1 MIKELEIHLNT
12 YDTITVDWKNVICL
26 KMTDVNKSYQ
36 FAGDFILEQIVA
48 NNVVLDILKR
58 GNLPHKDFE
67 TGKETTVF
75 KRLIDCRDI
84 VSLTIV
90 YDDGKEEKFSVL
102 YNQDEHNGFCNLLQS
117 TEIDSYGSLVI
128 KIGKDVCSW

>member
-84 VSLTIV
+84 VSFTIV

>member
-36 FAGDFILEQIVA
+36 FAGDFILEQAVA

-58 GNLPHKDFE
+58 GNLSHKDFD

-117 TEIDSYGSLVI
+117 TEINSYGSLVI
-128 KIGKDVCSW
+128 KIGKDVCL

>member
-36 FAGDFILEQIVA
+36 FAGDFVLEQTVA
-48 NNVVLDILKR
+48 NNVVLNILKR
-58 GNLPHKDFE
+58 GNLPHKDFD

-90 YDDGKEEKFSVL
+90 YNDGKEEEFSVL
-102 YNQDEHNGFCNLLQS
+102 YNQDEHNGFCNSLQS
-117 TEIDSYGSLVI
+117 TKIDSYGSLII
-128 KIGKDVCSW
+128 KIGKNSC

>member
-58 GNLPHKDFE
+58 GNLPHKDFD

-75 KRLIDCRDI
+75 KRLIDCGDI

-102 YNQDEHNGFCNLLQS
+102 YNQDERNGFCNLLQS
-117 TEIDSYGSLVI
+117 TEIDSYGSLII
-128 KIGKDVCSW
+128 KIGKNLC

>member
-36 FAGDFILEQIVA
+36 FAGDFILEQTVA
-48 NNVVLDILKR
+48 NNVVLNILKR
-58 GNLPHKDFE
+58 GNLPHKDFD

-75 KRLIDCRDI
+75 KRLTDCRDI

-102 YNQDEHNGFCNLLQS
+102 YNQDEHNGFCNSLQS
-117 TEIDSYGSLVI
+117 TEIDSYGSLII

>member
-36 FAGDFILEQIVA
+36 FAGDFILEQTVA

-102 YNQDEHNGFCNLLQS
+102 YNQDERNGFCNLLQS
-117 TEIDSYGSLVI
+117 TEIDSYGSLII
-128 KIGKDVCSW
+128 KIGKNLC

>member
-12 YDTITVDWKNVICL
+12 YDTITVDWKNITCL

-36 FAGDFILEQIVA
+36 FAGDFILEQTVA

-58 GNLPHKDFE
+58 GNLPHKDFD

-102 YNQDEHNGFCNLLQS
+102 YNQDERNGFCNLLQS

>member
-12 YDTITVDWKNVICL
+12 YDTITVDWKNVVRL

-36 FAGDFILEQIVA
+36 FAGDFILEQAVA
-48 NNVVLDILKR
+48 NNVVLDILKG
-58 GNLPHKDFE
+58 GNLPHKDFD

-117 TEIDSYGSLVI
+117 AEIDSYGSLII
-128 KIGKDVCSW
+128 KIGKNLC

>member
-36 FAGDFILEQIVA
+36 FAGDFILEQTVA

-84 VSLTIV
+84 VSLTVV
-90 YDDGKEEKFSVL
+90 YDDGKEERFSVL

-128 KIGKDVCSW
+128 KIGKDICL

>member
-36 FAGDFILEQIVA
+36 LAGDFILEQAVA

-58 GNLPHKDFE
+58 GNLPHKDFD

-102 YNQDEHNGFCNLLQS
+102 YNQDERNGFCNLLQS
-117 TEIDSYGSLVI
+117 TEIDSYGSLII
-128 KIGKDVCSW
+128 KIGKNLC

>member
-36 FAGDFILEQIVA
+36 FAGDFILEQAVA

-58 GNLPHKDFE
+58 GNLPHKDFD

-102 YNQDEHNGFCNLLQS
+102 YNQDERNGFCNLLQS
-117 TEIDSYGSLVI
+117 TEIDSYGSLII
-128 KIGKDVCSW
+128 KIGKNLC

>member
-12 YDTITVDWKNVICL
+12 YDTITVDWKNVVCL

-36 FAGDFILEQIVA
+36 FAGDFILEQAVA

-58 GNLPHKDFE
+58 GNLPHKDFD

-102 YNQDEHNGFCNLLQS
+102 YNQDERNGFCNLLQS
-117 TEIDSYGSLVI
+117 TEIDSYGSLII
-128 KIGKDVCSW
+128 KIGKNLC

>member
-36 FAGDFILEQIVA
+36 LAGDFILEQAVA

-58 GNLPHKDFE
+58 GNLPHKDFD

-102 YNQDEHNGFCNLLQS
+102 YNQDGRNGFCNLLQS
-117 TEIDSYGSLVI
+117 TEIDSYGSLII
-128 KIGKDVCSW
+128 KIGKNLC

>member
-12 YDTITVDWKNVICL
+12 YDTITVDWENIICL

-36 FAGDFILEQIVA
+36 FAGDSILEQTVA

-58 GNLPHKDFE
+58 GNSPHKDFE

-84 VSLTIV
+84 VSLTVV

-117 TEIDSYGSLVI
+117 TEIDSYGSLII
-128 KIGKDVCSW
+128 KIGKFQCS

>member
-36 FAGDFILEQIVA
+36 FAGDFILEQTVA

-58 GNLPHKDFE
+58 GNLPHKDFD

-84 VSLTIV
+84 VSLTVV

-102 YNQDEHNGFCNLLQS
+102 YNQDERNRFCNLLQS
-117 TEIDSYGSLVI
+117 TEIDSEGNLVI
-128 KIGKDVCSW
+128 KIGKDVCL

>member
-12 YDTITVDWKNVICL
+12 YDTITVDWKNVVFL
-26 KMTDVNKSYQ
+26 KMTNVNKSYQ
-36 FAGDFILEQIVA
+36 FAGDFILEQAVA

-58 GNLPHKDFE
+58 GNLPHKDFD

-102 YNQDEHNGFCNLLQS
+102 YNQDERNGFCNLLQS
-117 TEIDSYGSLVI
+117 TEIDSYGSLII
-128 KIGKDVCSW
+128 KIGKNLC

>member
-36 FAGDFILEQIVA
+36 FAGDFILEQTVA

-75 KRLIDCRDI
+75 KCLIDCRDI

-128 KIGKDVCSW
+128 KIGKDV

>member
-36 FAGDFILEQIVA
+36 FAGNFILEQAVA

-58 GNLPHKDFE
+58 GNLPHKDFD
-67 TGKETTVF
+67 TVKETTVF

-102 YNQDEHNGFCNLLQS
+102 YNQDERNGFCNLLQS
-117 TEIDSYGSLVI
+117 TEIDSYGSLII
-128 KIGKDVCSW
+128 KIGKNLC

>member
-12 YDTITVDWKNVICL
+12 YDTITVDWKNVVCL

-36 FAGDFILEQIVA
+36 FAGDFILEQAVA

-90 YDDGKEEKFSVL
+90 YDDGNEEKFSVL
-102 YNQDEHNGFCNLLQS
+102 YNQDERNRFCNLLQS

-128 KIGKDVCSW
+128 KIGKDVCS

>member
-12 YDTITVDWKNVICL
+12 YDTIMVDWKNVICL

-36 FAGDFILEQIVA
+36 FAGDFILEQTVA

-58 GNLPHKDFE
+58 GNLPHKDFD

-75 KRLIDCRDI
+75 KRLMDCRDI

-102 YNQDEHNGFCNLLQS
+102 YNQDERNGFCNLLQS
-117 TEIDSYGSLVI
+117 TEIDSYGSLII
-128 KIGKDVCSW
+128 KIGKNLC

>member
-36 FAGDFILEQIVA
+36 FAGDFILEQAVA

-58 GNLPHKDFE
+58 GNLPHKDFD

-102 YNQDEHNGFCNLLQS
+102 YNQDERNGFCNLLQS
-117 TEIDSYGSLVI
+117 TEINSYGSLVI
-128 KIGKDVCSW
+128 KIGKDVCL

>member
-36 FAGDFILEQIVA
+36 FAGDFILEQTVA

-58 GNLPHKDFE
+58 GNLPHKDFD

-102 YNQDEHNGFCNLLQS
+102 YNQDERNGFCNLLQS
-117 TEIDSYGSLVI
+117 TEIDSYGSLII
-128 KIGKDVCSW
+128 KIGKNLC

>member
-12 YDTITVDWKNVICL
+12 YDTITVDWKNITCL

-36 FAGDFILEQIVA
+36 FAGDFILEQTVA

-84 VSLTIV
+84 VSLTVV

-102 YNQDEHNGFCNLLQS
+102 YNQDERNRFCNLLQS

>member
-1 MIKELEIHLNT
+1 MIRELEIHLNT

-36 FAGDFILEQIVA
+36 FAGDFILEQTIA
-48 NNVVLDILKR
+48 NNIVLDILKR
-58 GNLPHKDFE
+58 GNLPYKDFE

-117 TEIDSYGSLVI
+117 TEINSYGSLVI
-128 KIGKDVCSW
+128 KICKDVCSW

>member
-12 YDTITVDWKNVICL
+12 YDTITVDWKNIICL

-36 FAGDFILEQIVA
+36 FAGDFILEQTVA

-102 YNQDEHNGFCNLLQS
+102 YNQDERNGFCNLLQS

-128 KIGKDVCSW
+128 KIGKSICS

>member
-12 YDTITVDWKNVICL
+12 YDTITVDWKNIICL

-36 FAGDFILEQIVA
+36 FAGDFILEQTVA

-58 GNLPHKDFE
+58 GNLPHKDFD

-102 YNQDEHNGFCNLLQS
+102 YNQDEHNGFYCHSVYYTNNTLKVDCWEQDCL
-117 TEIDSYGSLVI
+117 
-128 KIGKDVCSW
+128 

>member
-36 FAGDFILEQIVA
+36 FAGDFILEQTVA

-75 KRLIDCRDI
+75 KRLIDCKDI

-102 YNQDEHNGFCNLLQS
+102 YNQDERKGFCNLLQS
-117 TEIDSYGSLVI
+117 TVIDSYGSLII
-128 KIGKDVCSW
+128 KIGKNSC

>member
-1 MIKELEIHLNT
+1 MIKELEIYLNN
-12 YDTITVDWKNVICL
+12 YDTITIDWKNVICL

-36 FAGDFILEQIVA
+36 FAGDFILEQTVA

-117 TEIDSYGSLVI
+117 TEIDSYGSLTI
-128 KIGKDVCSW
+128 KIGKDLCS